1 MQRKH
6 LLSSVLTLGTCALLT
21 LSVQA
26 ADPTGT
32 WTWTAPGRGGG
43 EGRKTTLKLKLD
55 GDKLTGTIATAPARE
70 GATPREIAIS
80 DAKLTG
86 NEISFTV
93 AREGGGTRMVQK
105 YTGTISGDTIK
116 GKIEFQ
122 TRDGQT
128 RTRDWEAK
136 REK

>member
-6 LLSSVLTLGTCALLT
+6 LLTPVLTLGACALLA

-32 WTWTAPGRGGG
+32 WTWTAPGRGGA
-43 EGRKTTLKLKLD
+43 EGRKTTLKLKVED
-55 GDKLTGTIATAPARE
+55 GKLTGTIATAPARE

-80 DAKLTG
+80 DGKVSG
-86 NEISFTV
+86 DEISFTV
-93 AREGGGTRMVQK
+93 TRRVGGNETVQK
-105 YTGTISGDTIK
+105 YTGTVSGDTIK